1 MEPGST
7 KVMEPI
13 FSQWSHNLPGFIYQ
27 VKWDGLRM
35 LSFINKGNVIL
46 QNRRGRI
53 KTDSFPEL
61 YCLGNVNFQPLVLD
75 GEIISIREGKAD
87 FSMVLRR
94 NFSSRPGQGAPPI
107 NYVVFDI
114 LCFQGRDIRGKPLSQ
129 RQGFLNQIELE
140 GKYVSVIDN
149 FQDGERLY
157 TDTKERHWEGIVG
170 KDISSCYMAGKSA
183 AWRKYKHR
191 KTEVFFI
198 IGYVL
203 KMDRLASILV
213 GKDFGDGLVSVG
225 AVGSGLSNNARKELL
240 IALRQLETRESVAG
254 KKKKPDNWHW
264 IKPLLEAKV
273 EYMEWTESLTLRAP
287 VFKSLILEGREFE
300 LS

>member
-13 FSQWSHNLPGFIYQ
+13 FSQWSYNLPGFIYQ

-35 LSFINKGNVIL
+35 LSFIDKGNVVL
-46 QNRRGRI
+46 QNRGGRI
-53 KTDSFPEL
+53 KTESFPEL
-61 YCLGNVNFQPLVLD
+61 YCLGNINFQPLILD
-75 GEIISIREGKAD
+75 GEIVSIREGKPD

-94 NFSSRPGQGAPPI
+94 NFSSRPGPGAPPI

-114 LCFQGRDIRGKPLSQ
+114 LCFQGRDIRSKPLFQ
-129 RQGFLNQIELE
+129 RQGFLEQIELG

-157 TDTKERHWEGIVG
+157 TDTKERDWEGIVG
-170 KDISSCYMAGKSA
+170 KDTSSSYIAGKSA

-191 KTEVFFI
+191 KREVFFI
-198 IGYVL
+198 IGYIL
-203 KMDRLASILV
+203 KMDQLASILV
-213 GKDFGDGLVSVG
+213 GKDFGQGLVSAG
-225 AVGSGLSNNARKELL
+225 AVGSGLSTSARKELL
-240 IALRQLETRESVAG
+240 KVLRQLETSEAVAG
-254 KKKKPDNWHW
+254 TKRKPDNWHW
-264 IKPLLEAKV
+264 VKPLLEANV

-287 VFKSLILEGREFE
+287 VFKGLILEGREFE